1 MLIKINGVE
10 IAAYPKEFT
19 VTALDL
25 DAETTA
31 RTADGN
37 LNRDRITV
45 KRQIDMTFSILT
57 MAQVS
62 GILQAMKDIYFD
74 VEYPDPMVGDYV
86 TKTFYVG
93 NRPTPMAIEKNGVI
107 YWDGLKI
114 TLTER

>member
-25 DAETTA
+25 DAETTT

-45 KRQIDMTFSILT
+45 KRQIDMTFGILT

-74 VEYPDPMVGDYV
+74 VEYPDPMVGGYV

>member
-19 VTALDL
+19 VTTLDL

-31 RTADGN
+31 RTADGT
-37 LNRDRITV
+37 LNRDRVTV

-62 GILQAMKDIYFD
+62 GILQSMKDIYFD
-74 VEYPDPMVGDYV
+74 VEYPDPMIGDYT
-86 TKTFYVG
+86 TKAFYVG